1 MEFRTIDDIIETIK
15 SKKRRKTCAIV
26 GADSRYTLEAV
37 LRAYNDGIIDPFLI
51 GNESNIENCL
61 QKIGGHDLPFRII
74 PTRSQNE
81 SAQKAADLARSGE
94 VDILMK
100 GNMESSVLFGRL
112 LDKKKGLQPKKILAG
127 LSIFEIPN
135 YHKLLAMTDGGITIR
150 PTLEQKKWMIENAVE
165 ALIQMGIECPK
176 VAVLAAAEIPTS
188 KMPETMDAAALQKM
202 NERGEIKDCII
213 SGPISYDL
221 AVNRESAKIKNFD
234 SPVAGDADL
243 LVFPDI
249 SSGNFVTKAM
259 VFTARAK
266 YISVAVGARLPII
279 FPSRASLQEDRY
291 RSLLVASLLSRE

>member
-1 MEFRTIDDIIETIK
+1 MELRTFDEIIEMVK
-15 SKKRRKTCAIV
+15 SKKQRKTCAIA

-51 GNESNIENCL
+51 GDEAKIKNYL
-61 QKIGGHDLPFRII
+61 LKIGGQDLPFKII
-74 PTRSQNE
+74 PTRSQKE
-81 SAQKAADLARSGE
+81 SAQKAAGLAKSGE

-100 GNMESSVLFGRL
+100 GYIESSVLFGSL
-112 LDKKKGLQPKKILAG
+112 LDKKNGLQPKKILAG
-127 LSIFEIPN
+127 FSIFEIPN

-165 ALIQMGIECPK
+165 ALMQMGIECPK
-176 VAVLAAAEIPTS
+176 VAVLAATEVATP

-202 NERGEIKDCII
+202 NERGEIKDCVI

-221 AVNRESAKIKNFD
+221 AINQESAKIKKFE

-259 VFTARAK
+259 VFSVRAK
-266 YISVAVGARLPII
+266 YISFALGARLPII
-279 FPSRASLQEDRY
+279 FPSRASFQEDRY
-291 RSLLVASLLSRE
+291 RDLIVASLLNRE